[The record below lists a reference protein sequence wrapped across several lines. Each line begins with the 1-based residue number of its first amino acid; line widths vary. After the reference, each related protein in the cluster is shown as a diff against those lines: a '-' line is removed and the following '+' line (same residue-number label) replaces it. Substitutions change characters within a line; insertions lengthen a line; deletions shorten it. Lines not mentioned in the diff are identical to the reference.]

1 MSERINK
8 PQYTEKTE
16 GARGPASQG
25 EGVPDTAQFMAAHM
39 AARGSGYN
47 EYGSYTGPTTPGQ
60 FGSSPMFPASSNEQ
74 AYIPGEPTM
83 VTHATGSVTAYPWPD
98 ATGGGTMGAQP
109 GWHTNSGS
117 EGSPMTGPGGDQR

>member
-8 PQYTEKTE
+8 PQYTEKTQ
-16 GARGPASQG
+16 GAQGPASQG
-25 EGVPDTAQFMAAHM
+25 DFNSSEFMGAVSM
-39 AARGSGYN
+39 TRSGN
-47 EYGSYTGPTTPGQ
+47 PYGPSTPGHLAST
-60 FGSSPMFPASSNEQ
+60 GMFPADADGQ
-74 AYIPGEPTM
+74 HYTPGEPTM